1 MKHSLIATAFAAA
14 LALPL
19 STSLL
24 AAESSVAATQAPSQA
39 EAQAQAQTQTQTQTQ
54 AMRGYL
60 GVTINRLPDPVRA
73 QLPDTIPREQGL
85 LVDQVMEGSPAEK
98 AGLQPF
104 DILLQYNDQKLF
116 SPEQLTR
123 LVGSDTGRQP
133 VKLTIVRGGKVSTLD
148 VTIGETRLPE
158 SAKRPGPELHPLH
171 RYHQRQYGGPGPQA
185 LPGNEKVWESFD
197 SLSLDKLKGDNYKAE
212 IGYLAKDGTH
222 KRLEFKGTRDEIR
235 QQIQAQKDLP
245 ATERDQLLDALSSR
259 DDTFPFHDW
268 PFMPFD
274 QEFLAPPPSWVWYP
288 DF

>member
-24 AAESSVAATQAPSQA
+24 AAESSVAATQAPSQSEA
-39 EAQAQAQTQTQTQTQ
+39 QPQAQAQAQT
-54 AMRGYL
+54 MRGYL
-60 GVTINRLPDPVRA
+60 GVTISRLPDPVRA

-85 LVDQVMEGSPAEK
+85 LVDQVMNGSPAEK

-104 DILLQYNDQKLF
+104 DILLQYNDQKLY

-158 SAKRPGPELHPLH
+158 SAQRSGPELHPLH

-185 LPGNEKVWESFD
+185 LQGNEKVWESFD
-197 SLSLDKLKGDNYKAE
+197 SLSLDKLNGDKYKAE

-259 DDTFPFHDW
+259 DDAFPFHNW

-274 QEFLAPPPSWVWYP
+274 QEFLAPPPPWGWYP

>member
-39 EAQAQAQTQTQTQTQ
+39 QAQV
-54 AMRGYL
+54 MRGYL

-85 LVDQVMEGSPAEK
+85 LVDQVMNGSPAEK

-104 DILLQYNDQKLF
+104 DILLQYNDQKLY

-148 VTIGETRLPE
+148 VTIGEARMTE
-158 SAKRPGPELHPLH
+158 SAQRSEPELHPLH

-185 LPGNEKVWESFD
+185 LQGNEKVWESFD
-197 SLSLDKLKGDNYKAE
+197 SLSLDKLKGDKYKAV

-222 KRLEFKGTRDEIR
+222 KRLEFQGTRDEIR

-245 ATERDQLLDALSSR
+245 ATERDQLLDALTSR
-259 DDTFPFHDW
+259 DDVFPFGNLGLA
-268 PFMPFD
+268 PFD
-274 QEFLAPPPSWVWYP
+274 QEFLAVPPSWVWSPY
-288 DF
+288 F

>member
-1 MKHSLIATAFAAA
+1 
-14 LALPL
+14 
-19 STSLL
+19 
-24 AAESSVAATQAPSQA
+24 
-39 EAQAQAQTQTQTQTQ
+39 
-54 AMRGYL
+54 MRGYL
-60 GVTINRLPDPVRA
+60 GVTISRLPDPVRA

-85 LVDQVMEGSPAEK
+85 LVEQVMKDSPAEK

-123 LVGSDTGRQP
+123 LVGSDTGSQP

-158 SAKRPGPELHPLH
+158 SAQRPGPELHPLH
-171 RYHQRQYGGPGPQA
+171 RYHQRQYGGPAPQA
-185 LPGNEKVWESFD
+185 LQGNEKVWESFD
-197 SLSLDKLKGDNYKAE
+197 SLSLDKLKGDKYKAE

-259 DDTFPFHDW
+259 DDAFPFHNW

>member
-1 MKHSLIATAFAAA
+1 MKHSLVATALAAA
-14 LALPL
+14 LALPQAVPV
-19 STSLL
+19 L
-24 AAESSVAATQAPSQA
+24 AADTPATPAA
-39 EAQAQAQTQTQTQTQ
+39 EAQSPVQLT
-54 AMRGYL
+54 RGYL

-85 LVDQVMEGSPAEK
+85 LVDQVMNGSPAEK

-104 DILLQYNDQKLF
+104 DILLQYNDQKLY

-148 VTIGETRLPE
+148 VTIGEARLPE
-158 SAKRPGPELHPLH
+158 SAQRSGPEMHPLH

-185 LPGNEKVWESFD
+185 LQGNEKVWESFD
-197 SLSLDKLKGDNYKAE
+197 SLSLDKLKGDKYKAV
-212 IGYLAKDGTH
+212 IGYLTKDGTH

-245 ATERDQLLDALSSR
+245 ATERDQLLDALTSR
-259 DDTFPFHDW
+259 DDVFPFGNLG
-268 PFMPFD
+268 FAPFD
-274 QEFLAPPPSWVWYP
+274 QEFLALPPSWVWSP

>member
-1 MKHSLIATAFAAA
+1 
-14 LALPL
+14 
-19 STSLL
+19 
-24 AAESSVAATQAPSQA
+24 
-39 EAQAQAQTQTQTQTQ
+39 
-54 AMRGYL
+54 MRGYL

-73 QLPDTIPREQGL
+73 QLPDTIPQEQGL
-85 LVDQVMEGSPAEK
+85 LVDQVMEDSPAEK

-116 SPEQLTR
+116 SPEQLSR

-148 VTIGETRLPE
+148 VTIGEARLPE
-158 SAKRPGPELHPLH
+158 SAQRSGPEMHPLH

-185 LPGNEKVWESFD
+185 LQGNEKVWESFD
-197 SLSLDKLKGDNYKAE
+197 SLSLDKLNGDKYKAE

-222 KRLEFKGTRDEIR
+222 KRLEFQGTRDEIR

-245 ATERDQLLDALSSR
+245 ATERDQLLDALTSR
-259 DDTFPFHDW
+259 DVAFPFGNLG
-268 PFMPFD
+268 FAPFD
-274 QEFLAPPPSWVWYP
+274 QEFLALPPSWVWSP

>member
-24 AAESSVAATQAPSQA
+24 AAESSVAATQAPSQV
-39 EAQAQAQTQTQTQTQ
+39 QAQAQV
-54 AMRGYL
+54 MRGYL

-85 LVDQVMEGSPAEK
+85 LVEQVMKDSPAEK

-123 LVGSDTGRQP
+123 LVGSDTGSQP
-133 VKLTIVRGGKVSTLD
+133 VQLTIVRGGKVSTLD

-158 SAKRPGPELHPLH
+158 SAQRPGPELHPLH
-171 RYHQRQYGGPGPQA
+171 RYHQRQYGGPAPQA
-185 LPGNEKVWESFD
+185 LQGNEKVWESFD
-197 SLSLDKLKGDNYKAE
+197 SLSLDKLNGDKYKAE

-259 DDTFPFHDW
+259 DDAFPFHNW

-274 QEFLAPPPSWVWYP
+274 QEFLAPPPPWGWYP

>member
-1 MKHSLIATAFAAA
+1 
-14 LALPL
+14 
-19 STSLL
+19 
-24 AAESSVAATQAPSQA
+24 
-39 EAQAQAQTQTQTQTQ
+39 
-54 AMRGYL
+54 MRGYL
-60 GVTINRLPDPVRA
+60 GVTISRLPDPVRA

-85 LVDQVMEGSPAEK
+85 LVEQVMKDSPAEK

-123 LVGSDTGRQP
+123 LVGSDTGSQP

-158 SAKRPGPELHPLH
+158 SAQRLGPELHPLH
-171 RYHQRQYGGPGPQA
+171 RYHQRQYGGPAPQA
-185 LPGNEKVWESFD
+185 LQGNEKVWESFD
-197 SLSLDKLKGDNYKAE
+197 SLSLDKLNGDKYKAE

-259 DDTFPFHDW
+259 DDAFPFHNW

-274 QEFLAPPPSWVWYP
+274 QEFLAPPPPWGWYP

>member
-14 LALPL
+14 LVLP
-19 STSLL
+19 SSAPVF
-24 AAESSVAATQAPSQA
+24 AADSSVATTQAQSPSPSPSQA
-39 EAQAQAQTQTQTQTQ
+39 QAQ

-85 LVDQVMEGSPAEK
+85 LVEQVMKGSPAEK

-123 LVGSDTGRQP
+123 LVGSDTGKQP

-158 SAKRPGPELHPLH
+158 SAQRSGPELHPLH
-171 RYHQRQYGGPGPQA
+171 RYHPRQYGGPGPQA
-185 LPGNEKVWESFD
+185 SESNEKVWESFD
-197 SLSLDKLKGDNYKAE
+197 SLSLDKLNGDKYKAV

-222 KRLEFKGTRDEIR
+222 KRLEFQGTRDEIR
-235 QQIQAQKDLP
+235 QQIQVQKDLP
-245 ATERDQLLDALSSR
+245 ATERDQLLDALTAR
-259 DDTFPFHDW
+259 DDDAFPFANW
-268 PFMPFD
+268 GFAPLD
-274 QEFLAPPPSWVWYP
+274 QEFLTMPPPWWGWSP
-288 DF
+288 NF

>member
-24 AAESSVAATQAPSQA
+24 AAESSVAATQAPSQSEA
-39 EAQAQAQTQTQTQTQ
+39 QPQAQAQAQT
-54 AMRGYL
+54 MRGYL
-60 GVTINRLPDPVRA
+60 GVTISRLPDPVRA

-85 LVDQVMEGSPAEK
+85 LVEQVMKDSPAEK

-123 LVGSDTGRQP
+123 LVGSDTGSQP
-133 VKLTIVRGGKVSTLD
+133 VQLTIVRGGKVSTLD

-158 SAKRPGPELHPLH
+158 SAQRPGPELHPLH
-171 RYHQRQYGGPGPQA
+171 RYHQRQYGGPAPQA
-185 LPGNEKVWESFD
+185 LQGNEKVWESFD
-197 SLSLDKLKGDNYKAE
+197 SLSLDKLNGDKYKAE

-259 DDTFPFHDW
+259 DDAFPFHNW

-274 QEFLAPPPSWVWYP
+274 QEFLAPPPPWGWYP

>member
-24 AAESSVAATQAPSQA
+24 AAESSVAATQLPSPSPS
-39 EAQAQAQTQTQTQTQ
+39 QAQTQAQ

-85 LVDQVMEGSPAEK
+85 LVDQVMNGSPAEK

-133 VKLTIVRGGKVSTLD
+133 VKLTIFRGGKVSTLD

-158 SAKRPGPELHPLH
+158 SAQRSGPEIHPLH

-185 LPGNEKVWESFD
+185 LQGNEKVWESFD
-197 SLSLDKLKGDNYKAE
+197 SLSLDKLNGDKYKAV
-212 IGYLAKDGTH
+212 IGYLNKDGTH

-245 ATERDQLLDALSSR
+245 ATERDQLLDALTSR
-259 DDTFPFHDW
+259 DDAFPFGNLG
-268 PFMPFD
+268 FAPFD
-274 QEFLAPPPSWVWYP
+274 QEFLALPPSWVWSPY
-288 DF
+288 F

>member
-14 LALPL
+14 LALP
-19 STSLL
+19 SS
-24 AAESSVAATQAPSQA
+24 APVFAVDSSVAT
-39 EAQAQAQTQTQTQTQ
+39 AQAQSPSQ

-85 LVDQVMEGSPAEK
+85 LVDQVVEGSPAEK

-123 LVGSDTGRQP
+123 LVGSDTGSQP
-133 VKLTIVRGGKVSTLD
+133 VQLTIVRGGKVSTLD

-158 SAKRPGPELHPLH
+158 SAQRPGPELHPLH

-185 LPGNEKVWESFD
+185 LQGNEKVWESFD
-197 SLSLDKLKGDNYKAE
+197 SLSLDKLNGDKYKAE

-259 DDTFPFHDW
+259 DEVFPFANLG
-268 PFMPFD
+268 FAPFD
-274 QEFLAPPPSWVWYP
+274 QEFLALPPSWVWSPY
-288 DF
+288 F

>member
-39 EAQAQAQTQTQTQTQ
+39 QDQV
-54 AMRGYL
+54 MRGYL

-85 LVDQVMEGSPAEK
+85 LVDQVMNGSPAEK

-104 DILLQYNDQKLF
+104 DILLQYNDQKLY

-148 VTIGETRLPE
+148 VTIGEARMPE
-158 SAKRPGPELHPLH
+158 SAQRSEPELHPLH

-185 LPGNEKVWESFD
+185 LQGNEKVWESFD
-197 SLSLDKLKGDNYKAE
+197 SLSLDKLKGDKYKAV

-222 KRLEFKGTRDEIR
+222 KRLEFQGTRDEIR

-245 ATERDQLLDALSSR
+245 ATERDQLLDALTSR
-259 DDTFPFHDW
+259 DDVFPFGNLGLA
-268 PFMPFD
+268 PFD
-274 QEFLAPPPSWVWYP
+274 QEFLAVPPSWVWSPY
-288 DF
+288 F